1 MSVAAIDGTLEA
13 ANLKRRVRNIS
24 VYDSLV
30 IRRDGGGEERLGK
43 TMVSNQVADSL
54 EPGTRGR
61 FYTYASI
68 DHKGMHGVRTA
79 DGKAVYD
86 FPQNNEKIM
95 LVVLALNL
103 VWLVGGILYDGRA
116 RYFPLALVVLAAV
129 VYPLY
134 RKTRLEARR
143 QFDADSSATIPA

>member
-13 ANLKRRVRNIS
+13 ANLKRKVRNIS
-24 VYDSLV
+24 VYDSIV

-43 TMVSNQVADSL
+43 TMVANPVADAL
-54 EPGTRGR
+54 QPGTRGR

-86 FPQNNEKIM
+86 FPQNNEKLM
-95 LVVLALNL
+95 LIVLAVNL
-103 VWLVGGILYDGRA
+103 LWLVGGILLDGRA
-116 RYFPLALVVLAAV
+116 RYFPLALVALAAI

-134 RKTRLEARR
+134 RKTRLESRR
-143 QFDADSSATIPA
+143 QFDADAAVSLPA

>member
-24 VYDSLV
+24 VYDSIV
-30 IRRDGGGEERLGK
+30 IRRADGREERLGK
-43 TMVSNQVADSL
+43 TMVSNPVADAL
-54 EPGTRGR
+54 RPGTRGR

-86 FPQNNEKIM
+86 FPQNNEKLM
-95 LVVLALNL
+95 LIVLAVN
-103 VWLVGGILYDGRA
+103 VIWLAGGILLDGKA
-116 RYFPLALVVLAAV
+116 RWFPLALVALAAI

-134 RKTRLEARR
+134 RKTRLESRR
-143 QFDADSSATIPA
+143 QFDADAGHVAPD

>member
-13 ANLKRRVRNIS
+13 ASLKRKVRNIS
-24 VYDSLV
+24 VYDSIV

-43 TMVSNQVADSL
+43 TIVGNPVADAL
-54 EPGTRGR
+54 QPGTRGR

-68 DHKGMHGVRTA
+68 DHKGMHAVRTA

-86 FPQNNEKIM
+86 FPQNNEKLM
-95 LVVLALNL
+95 LVVLAVNL
-103 VWLVGGILYDGRA
+103 IWLVGGILLDGRA
-116 RYFPLALVVLAAV
+116 RYFPLALVVLAAI

-134 RKTRLEARR
+134 RKTRLECRR
-143 QFDADSSATIPA
+143 QFDADSSVPA

>member
-24 VYDSLV
+24 VYDSIT

-43 TMVSNQVADSL
+43 TIVSNPVADAL

-68 DHKGMHGVRTA
+68 DHKGLHGVRTA
-79 DGKAVYD
+79 DKAVYD
-86 FPQNNEKIM
+86 FPRNNEKLM
-95 LVVLALNL
+95 LVVLAVNL

-116 RYFPLALVVLAAV
+116 RYLPLALVVLAAV

-134 RKTRLEARR
+134 RKTRVETQR
-143 QFDADSSATIPA
+143 QFEADASAAIPA